1 MPNGTYYD
9 MCANLPI
16 VAPEKI
22 LCPALIIRGDHDGI
36 ATDADVI
43 DFFSRLPHRDKQL
56 LSIGGMAHN
65 TQLGINRRRFWHAI
79 KAFLEMP
86 DRADE

>member
-1 MPNGTYYD
+1 

-43 DFFSRLPHRDKQL
+43 DFFSHLPHRDKQL
-56 LSIGGMAHN
+56 VSIGGMAHN
-65 TQLGINRRRFWHAI
+65 TQFGINRRRFWHAM
-79 KAFLEMP
+79 KAFFEMP
-86 DRADE
+86 DRDDE